1 MKTVFIRA
9 NEASADEKAAVLR
22 SASQRGGSYRYQ
34 LNPQEFAQVP
44 RSPFAYWAADESRAC
59 FTRFIGLANHQSIK
73 VVSTNPLNEDFRYA
87 RLFWEPCA
95 SLLNSDWLPWAKGGS
110 FSAFYYDIHTVISWS
125 KVRFSYGSFIGT
137 PNRPLTRPASVQHFF
152 RPGLTWPR
160 RTNGLSFRVLP
171 SGCIFADKG
180 PAIFVEDDDCSALLA
195 LCAVVNSGPFG
206 ALVALQLAR
215 TELAQSFEVGLIQQ
229 TPVPAFGSQDTTE
242 LAHRAWRSWSLRRHL
257 DFRTENS
264 HAFSLPA
271 LLQMAAVD
279 LKGRAESY
287 AFHSSSV
294 QTELEAIS
302 KEIDDHAYRLYGIS
316 EEDRQRIEQGFG
328 IAPES
333 DEVEA
338 ADAEDSD
345 EEVAEVDAFP
355 MVASL
360 LSWCLGVAFGR
371 FDVRLATG
379 ERSLPPEPEPFDPL
393 PVCSPGMLSGD
404 DGLPLSQPPAGYPL
418 AFPADGLLVDDPGHP
433 QDLSSA
439 VRSVFEVVFDDPDA
453 RWKEA
458 AELLGCSELRSWFA
472 CEFFGPHIKRYSKS
486 RRKAPIY
493 WQFATPSGS
502 YSVWLYIHRATGDSL
517 FRVLELVSQ
526 KLRHEEGKHAAL
538 VQEAGPSPS
547 PSQRRELEQQE
558 SFLGE
563 LRGLKAEVA
572 RVAPLWKPDLDD
584 GVLLN
589 FAPLWR
595 LVPQLSSWQTECR
608 SAWDKLVAEH
618 YHWAHLAMHLW
629 PERVVPKCQADRSL
643 AIAHGL
649 EEPFWLEDAD
659 GTWRQRDVAEATV
672 QQLIAER
679 TSTTVKAAL
688 QDLLAAPAPLGRS
701 SRRATRAPRSSAP
714 RPRAASSGL
723 DPAVLS
729 QVQAAIAAV
738 PDGVSRADVLAATG
752 ISAAQWTAAIRALLA
767 SGSVT
772 QTGDRRSARYH
783 RSGGS
788 TP

>member
-9 NEASADEKAAVLR
+9 IEAAVDEKAAVLR
-22 SASQRGGSYRYQ
+22 QAVRPEGSHRFDADA
-34 LNPQEFAQVP
+34 ETFEQVP
-44 RSPFAYWAADESRAC
+44 RSPFSYWVSDQLRSLFADSLSLENDCRKA
-59 FTRFIGLANHQSIK
+59 RRGLG
-73 VVSTNPLNEDFRYA
+73 TNDDFRFL
-87 RLFWEPCA
+87 RLWFEISA
-95 SLLNSDWLPWAKGGS
+95 SSSSWASHAKGGQFARFYS
-110 FSAFYYDIHTVISWS
+110 PPELLVKWQGKGSELKAF
-125 KVRFSYGSFIGT
+125 FIGNGES
-137 PNRPLTRPASVQHFF
+137 PSRNIRSESDYF
-152 RPGLTWPR
+152 RPGLTWSL
-160 RTNGLSFRVLP
+160 RTQADISFRLLP
-171 SGCIFADKG
+171 RNCIFGSKG
-180 PAIFVEDDDCSALLA
+180 PAAFVAQDAPHEILSLAAIANCS
-195 LCAVVNSGPFG
+195 VFG
-206 ALVALQLAR
+206 FLVQMQMAFG
-215 TELAQSFEVGLIQQ
+215 SYEVGVIQR
-229 TPVPAFGSQDTTE
+229 TPVPE
-242 LAHRAWRSWSLRRHL
+242 LDQAGGLLLAKLAQRSWSLKRLL
-257 DFRTENS
+257 DTRTENS
-264 HAFSLPA
+264 HAFTLPA
-271 LLQMAAVD
+271 MLQVKAD
-279 LKGRAESY
+279 SLEDRAE
-287 AFHSSSV
+287 AWATQASSV
-294 QTELEAIS
+294 QAELDALS
-302 KEIDDHAYRLYGIS
+302 NEIDDHAYRLYGIS
-316 EEDRQRIEQGFG
+316 AEDRQRIEQGFG
-328 IAPES
+328 IAPEA
-333 DEVEA
+333 EEGEA
-338 ADAEDSD
+338 AEVDDSD
-345 EEVAEVDAFP
+345 EETAEVDATP

-379 ERSLPPEPEPFDPL
+379 ERPAPPEPEPFDPL
-393 PVCSPGMLSGD
+393 PICSPGMLSGD

-433 QDLSSA
+433 QDLITA
-439 VRSVFEVVFDDPDA
+439 VRLVFEVVFDDPDA

-472 CEFFGPHIKRYSKS
+472 SEFFGPHIKRYSKS

-538 VQEAGPSPS
+538 LQEAGPSPS

-595 LVPQLSSWQTECR
+595 LVPQLSSWQAECR
-608 SAWDKLVAEH
+608 GAWDKLASGD
-618 YHWAHLAMHLW
+618 YDWAHLAMHLW
-629 PERVVPKCQADRSL
+629 PERVVPKCQDDRSL

-649 EEPFWLEDAD
+649 EDRFWFEDAD

-688 QDLLAAPAPLGRS
+688 QDLLAAPAPLGRR

-714 RPRAASSGL
+714 RPRAASSGP
-723 DPAVLS
+723 DPALLS

-738 PDGVSRADVLAATG
+738 PDGASRADVLAATG
-752 ISAAQWTAAIRALLA
+752 ISATQWTAAIRALLA

>member
-1 MKTVFIRA
+1 
-9 NEASADEKAAVLR
+9 
-22 SASQRGGSYRYQ
+22 
-34 LNPQEFAQVP
+34 
-44 RSPFAYWAADESRAC
+44 
-59 FTRFIGLANHQSIK
+59 
-73 VVSTNPLNEDFRYA
+73 
-87 RLFWEPCA
+87 
-95 SLLNSDWLPWAKGGS
+95 
-110 FSAFYYDIHTVISWS
+110 
-125 KVRFSYGSFIGT
+125 
-137 PNRPLTRPASVQHFF
+137 
-152 RPGLTWPR
+152 
-160 RTNGLSFRVLP
+160 
-171 SGCIFADKG
+171 
-180 PAIFVEDDDCSALLA
+180 
-195 LCAVVNSGPFG
+195 
-206 ALVALQLAR
+206 
-215 TELAQSFEVGLIQQ
+215 
-229 TPVPAFGSQDTTE
+229 
-242 LAHRAWRSWSLRRHL
+242 
-257 DFRTENS
+257 
-264 HAFSLPA
+264 
-271 LLQMAAVD
+271 
-279 LKGRAESY
+279 
-287 AFHSSSV
+287 
-294 QTELEAIS
+294 
-302 KEIDDHAYRLYGIS
+302 
-316 EEDRQRIEQGFG
+316 
-328 IAPES
+328 
-333 DEVEA
+333 
-338 ADAEDSD
+338 
-345 EEVAEVDAFP
+345 

-371 FDVRLATG
+371 FDVHLATG
-379 ERSLPPEPEPFDPL
+379 ERPAPPEPEPFDPL

-404 DGLPLSQPPAGYPL
+404 VGLPLSQPPAGYPL

-433 QDLSSA
+433 QDLTSA
-439 VRSVFEVVFDDPDA
+439 VRVVFEVVFDDSDA

-472 CEFFGPHIKRYSKS
+472 SELFGPHIKRYSKS

-538 VQEAGPSPS
+538 LQEAGPSPAQ
-547 PSQRRELEQQE
+547 SQRRELEQQE
-558 SFLGE
+558 SFLVE

-572 RVAPLWKPDLDD
+572 RMAPLWKPDLDD

-608 SAWDKLVAEH
+608 SAWDKLVRGDFD
-618 YHWAHLAMHLW
+618 WAHLAMHLW
-629 PERVVPKCQADRSL
+629 PERVVPKCKDDRSL

-649 EEPFWLEDAD
+649 EDSFWFEDAG

-714 RPRAASSGL
+714 RPRAASSGP
-723 DPAVLS
+723 DPALLS
-729 QVQAAIAAV
+729 QVQVAIAAV
-738 PDGVSRADVLAATG
+738 PDGASRADVLSATG
-752 ISAAQWTAAIRALLA
+752 ISATQWTAAIRALLA

-783 RSGGS
+783 RSEGS

>member
-9 NEASADEKAAVLR
+9 IEAAVDEKAAVLR
-22 SASQRGGSYRYQ
+22 QAVRLEGTHRFDADVESFGQI
-34 LNPQEFAQVP
+34 P
-44 RSPFAYWAADESRAC
+44 RSPFAYWASDTIREC
-59 FTRFIGLANHQSIK
+59 FTAHPPFASAGRSAKQGLA
-73 VVSTNPLNEDFRYA
+73 TADDFRFV
-87 RLFWEPCA
+87 RLVSEVLAIRRITQWF
-95 SLLNSDWLPWAKGGS
+95 SFAKGGAHS
-110 FSAFYYDIHTVISWS
+110 RVYADIDLLIHWSQDGTEIKAWAESLPGCSHWSRRLASSEFY
-125 KVRFSYGSFIGT
+125 
-137 PNRPLTRPASVQHFF
+137 F
-152 RPGLTWPR
+152 RPGLTWSL
-160 RTNGLSFRVLP
+160 RTQGGLSFRIMP
-171 SGCIFADKG
+171 KGCAFGHKG
-180 PAIFVEDDDCSALLA
+180 PVACISDNDPEEILA
-195 LCAVVNSGPFG
+195 LAAISNSRVFSTLVEMQMAFG
-206 ALVALQLAR
+206 
-215 TELAQSFEVGLIQQ
+215 SYEVGVIQR
-229 TPVPAFGSQDTTE
+229 TPVPDLDQVSGSL
-242 LAHRAWRSWSLRRHL
+242 LARLAQRIWSLKRLL
-257 DFRTENS
+257 DTRTENS
-264 HAFSLPA
+264 HAFTLPA
-271 LLQMAAVD
+271 LLQVADVD
-279 LKGRAESY
+279 LKGRAEAYS
-287 AFHSSSV
+287 AHASSV
-294 QTELEAIS
+294 QAELDALS
-302 KEIDDHAYRLYGIS
+302 NEIDDHAYRLYGIS
-316 EEDRQRIEQGFG
+316 AEDRHRIEQGFG

-345 EEVAEVDAFP
+345 EEAVEVDAAL

-379 ERSLPPEPEPFDPL
+379 ERPAHPEPEPFDPL

-404 DGLPLSQPPAGYPL
+404 DGLPLSQPPASYPL
-418 AFPADGLLVDDPGHP
+418 AFPGDGLLVDDPGHP
-433 QDLSSA
+433 QDLSNA
-439 VRSVFEVVFDDPDA
+439 VRTVFEVVFDDPDA

-458 AELLGCSELRSWFA
+458 AELLGSSELRSWFA
-472 CEFFGPHIKRYSKS
+472 NEFFGPHIKRYSKS

-526 KLRHEEGKHAAL
+526 KLRHEEGKHATL
-538 VQEAGPSPS
+538 VQEAGPSPA

-618 YHWAHLAMHLW
+618 FDWAHLAMHLW

-649 EEPFWLEDAD
+649 EDSFWFEDAD
-659 GTWRQRDVAEATV
+659 GTWRQREVAEATV

-688 QDLLAAPAPLGRS
+688 QDLLAAPAPQGRS
-701 SRRATRAPRSSAP
+701 SRRATRTPRSSAP
-714 RPRAASSGL
+714 RLRSAASGPDSAL
-723 DPAVLS
+723 LS

-738 PDGVSRADVLAATG
+738 PDGASRADVLSATG
-752 ISAAQWTAAIRALLA
+752 ISASQWTAAIRALLA
-767 SGSVT
+767 TGTVT
-772 QTGDRRSARYH
+772 QSGERRGARYH
-783 RSGGS
+783 LSGGS